1 MEVGVYLRSVVAMV
15 THSASQV
22 SKYYCNN
29 KCPGWGCH
37 QSKVLLGSEFCVFT
51 CLLSKAPSAS
61 SFLSCPSVPLMVVYC
76 YHCYSNLWLAADK
89 LCGPLDLSK
98 YQIQAFSGEDDTVSG
113 TWSAERMALSLRE
126 ALQMFSRSFNIL
138 LIKLPDLLLSLEP
151 HHAWKCLCA
160 RWSEW

>member
-1 MEVGVYLRSVVAMV
+1 MYLRSVVAMV

-61 SFLSCPSVPLMVVYC
+61 SFPSCPSVPLMVVYC
-76 YHCYSNLWLAADK
+76 YHCYSNLCKERGK
-89 LCGPLDLSK
+89 LEIRDLISQVENMGRDF
-98 YQIQAFSGEDDTVSG
+98 YPSYFSQSIYF
-113 TWSAERMALSLRE
+113 RK
-126 ALQMFSRSFNIL
+126 
-138 LIKLPDLLLSLEP
+138 LIIV
-151 HHAWKCLCA
+151 
-160 RWSEW
+160 